1 MVEAKVK
8 VVASYAGHSL
18 RQNGNV
24 DFTLKC
30 QYSELT
36 NYIQL
41 IQMLNNDVNI
51 TAKMPSEKPLK
62 LGMFRIKEIKI
73 DGDGEGVIKF
83 NSLNDFVEVNNL
95 NKIVTKEL
103 FQVMFKSEIE
113 EESEDVED
121 EK

>member
-1 MVEAKVK
+1 MVEVKVK

-51 TAKMPSEKPLK
+51 TVKMPSEKPLK

>member
-30 QYSELT
+30 KYSELT

-51 TAKMPSEKPLK
+51 TVKMPSEKPLK

>member
-1 MVEAKVK
+1 MVETKVK

-51 TAKMPSEKPLK
+51 TVKMPSEKPLK

>member
-51 TAKMPSEKPLK
+51 TVKMPSEKPLK